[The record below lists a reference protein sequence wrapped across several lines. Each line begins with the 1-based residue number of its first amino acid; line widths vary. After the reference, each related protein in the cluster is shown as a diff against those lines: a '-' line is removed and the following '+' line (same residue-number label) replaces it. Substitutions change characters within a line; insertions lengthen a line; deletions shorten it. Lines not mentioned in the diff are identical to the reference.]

1 MANPK
6 TWELLAS
13 IATCLQAIT
22 VANGFHTDAG
32 TAVTREPAQV
42 PDDQGMVLA
51 VVLESMRRPEDPA
64 IRAVG
69 YTVNVAVLA
78 KVGTGMNDA
87 QQRLHELIDDITR
100 AMTDRRDQFQVG
112 AQYPR
117 FLEARVIPPAE
128 GMKWIG
134 ADVRFS
140 AHVRP

>member
-6 TWELLAS
+6 SWDLLA
-13 IATCLQAIT
+13 AFETCLQAIT
-22 VANGFHTDAG
+22 VANGFNTDAG
-32 TAVTREPAQV
+32 TVVTREPAQV
-42 PDDQGMVLA
+42 PDEQGSVLA

-64 IRAVG
+64 IRGAG
-69 YTVNVAVLA
+69 FMVNVAVLA
-78 KVGTGMNDA
+78 KVGTGMNNA
-87 QQRLHELIDDITR
+87 QQRLHELIDDIQR
-100 AMTDRRDQFQVG
+100 AMTDRRDQFPVG